1 VPLEPAYLPQYVAET
16 MGAVVG
22 AVAIISGVVL
32 LVKGAVPGFDKVR
45 ARTVRF
51 AGIAQLVFGAAFVF
65 VSFAGNSEAK
75 CDGCARDHWG
85 GTTGIIMLGVWVLV
99 ALGFLGAEARRWRTR
114 RRS

>member
-32 LVKGAVPGFDKVR
+32 LVKGAVPGFDKR

-51 AGIAQLVFGAAFVF
+51 VGLAQLVFGAAFVF
-65 VSFAGNSEAK
+65 VSFAIDSEAK

-85 GTTGIIMLGVWVLV
+85 GTTGIIMLSVWVLI
-99 ALGFLGAEARRWRTR
+99 ALGFIGAEARRWPTHN
-114 RRS
+114 RS